1 MARQSFATVLNGLVL
16 KQRPQVANGLDGF
29 ATVLN
34 GLVLKPRI
42 LFSTRII
49 ALPAYRSFR
58 LDYKYFGFTQGS
70 QITL

>member
-1 MARQSFATVLNGLVL
+1 MARQS
-16 KQRPQVANGLDGF
+16 F

-49 ALPAYRSFR
+49 ALPAYRGFR
-58 LDYKYFGFTQGS
+58 LDYNHSGFTQGS

>member
-16 KQRPQVANGLDGF
+16 KLDKFSKEKACSF

>member
-1 MARQSFATVLNGLVL
+1 MARQS
-16 KQRPQVANGLDGF
+16 F

-58 LDYKYFGFTQGS
+58 LDYNYFGFTQGS